1 MQGWRN
7 NQRPI
12 ACLAVLFLT
21 VFCAVWSPAQAAL
34 VTTNQVINQTNND
47 EAREKVLMFMQR
59 ADVQQQMVA
68 MGVDSDL
75 ARSRVA
81 SMTDQEIA
89 QIADRIDQLPAGSG
103 VFESILIVAGIV
115 AIVFFITDLIGW
127 TNIYRVVNK
136 QR

>member
-12 ACLAVLFLT
+12 ACLAVLFIT
-21 VFCAVWSPAQAAL
+21 VFCTVWSPAQAAL
-34 VTTNQVINQTNND
+34 VATNQVINQTKND
-47 EAREKVLMFMQR
+47 EARQKVILFMER
-59 ADVQQQMVA
+59 ADVSQQMVA
-68 MGVDSDL
+68 MGVDPDL

-89 QIADRIDQLPAGSG
+89 QISDRIDQLPAGRG
-103 VFESILIVAGIV
+103 VFESILIVAGLV

-127 TNIYRVVNK
+127 TDIYKVVNK
-136 QR
+136 Q

>member
-7 NQRPI
+7 KQRPI

-21 VFCAVWSPAQAAL
+21 FFCTAWNPAQAAL
-34 VTTNQVINQTNND
+34 VTTDQVINRTKND
-47 EAREKVLMFMQR
+47 AAREKVILFMER
-59 ADVQQQMVA
+59 ADVRQQMVT
-68 MGVDSDL
+68 MGVDPDL

-81 SMTDQEIA
+81 SMTDQEIV
-89 QIADRIDQLPAGSG
+89 QISDRIDQLPAGSG

-127 TNIYRVVNK
+127 TDVYKVVNK